1 MQCSV
6 IQSTTTLEPIVR
18 PLLLLGVFL
27 TETMRRVPEGGRRT
41 DSESGR
47 RGG

>member
-27 TETMRRVPEGGRRT
+27 TETMRREH
-41 DSESGR
+41 
-47 RGG
+47 